1 MRKSLLATLFVIVLC
16 SLCLTGTVSATKAGF
31 TMTDG
36 TGTLVTVDGIVGAGE
51 WDDSWSGKLYDG
63 WTLTN
68 NTYRVKWVGVGST
81 WYDQWLLEIFSD
93 TTNDT
98 GDFIQICYDSNL
110 DGGSAPQTDDY
121 LINYTAHSKIAEFKG
136 TGSGWAP
143 TSDLDVIVA
152 STISAS
158 PSSATPHWIIEIN
171 IENVW
176 EDTGDR
182 IAAYDASTGTTLMWP
197 PYSNPNVPDDYGYS
211 QLSYTALP
219 EGLTIGV
226 MILTSSVAVVA
237 SIRYFRKRPKIKS
250 SGQVKL

>member
-1 MRKSLLATLFVIVLC
+1 MRKSLLATLFVIALC
-16 SLCLTGTVSATKAGF
+16 SLCFTACFTGIVSATKAGF
-31 TMTDG
+31 RQDDG
-36 TGTLVTVDGIVGAGE
+36 TGSLVTVNGIIGAGE
-51 WDDSWSGKLYDG
+51 WDDSWKGQLYDG

-98 GDFIQICYDSNL
+98 GDLIQICYDSNL
-110 DGGSAPQTDDY
+110 DGGAKPQTDDY
-121 LINYTAHSKIAEFKG
+121 LINYTAHSKIAVFKG

-143 TSDLDVIVA
+143 TSDLDVIAA

-158 PSSATPHWIIEIN
+158 PSSATPHWITEIN

-182 IAAYDASTGTTLMWP
+182 IAAYDASTGKTLMWAP
-197 PYSNPNVPDDYGYS
+197 ETSADVPNDYGFSAISYS
-211 QLSYTALP
+211 VIP

-226 MILTSSVAVVA
+226 MMLISSVAVVA
-237 SIRYFRKRPKIKS
+237 SIRYFRKHPK
-250 SGQVKL
+250 Q